1 MEKYLSMTA
10 SSLSPPLYDVFTVQF
25 GTAGFTVLEGNRND
39 LLGLFLEFDRD
50 RGRVIVTQ
58 RNFV

>member
-1 MEKYLSMTA
+1 M
-10 SSLSPPLYDVFTVQF
+10 PRRQF

-50 RGRVIVTQ
+50 RGRVIVT
-58 RNFV
+58 